1 MKPIFA
7 AARKLAPDKSRIV
20 FAEGEEERV
29 LRAVQVAIDEKLARP
44 LLVGRPAVIEH
55 RISQYGLRLKPG
67 QHYDVVNP
75 EHDPRYREYWE
86 SYYAMMARRGIPAQ
100 YAKLE
105 LRRRTTL
112 LAPLLLTQAEPDRLI
127 CATIPPVARTLES
140 THNLHRK

>member
-86 SYYAMMARRGIPAQ
+86 SYYAMMARRGITAQ

-105 LRRRTTL
+105 MRRRTTL
-112 LAPLLLTQAEPDRLI
+112 IARSEEHTSELQSLMRISYAVFCLKKKTTQ
-127 CATIPPVARTLES
+127 TS
-140 THNLHRK
+140 H